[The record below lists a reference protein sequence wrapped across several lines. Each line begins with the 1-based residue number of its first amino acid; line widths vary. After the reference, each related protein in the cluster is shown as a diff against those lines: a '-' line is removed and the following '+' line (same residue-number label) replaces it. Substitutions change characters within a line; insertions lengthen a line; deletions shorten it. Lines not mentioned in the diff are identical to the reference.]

1 MNARISA
8 KNRHAAAWTQV
19 LSGTFFLL
27 AAFLLLCARN
37 DLLAQANWITLLP
50 LSASSS
56 ILLLGGRFSVRGA
69 KDARDRGTLLWAI
82 ALTTLFFCMLSAEEF
97 LKSPLLTDAV
107 LLNKTGAA
115 LAVRRAYLLWN
126 RTGYPAA
133 CIGATFISVLWVLRF
148 FIAGP
153 RGPAAPETGRGA
165 EPLRIYPGGP
175 YRAALPL
182 AAVSLICVLSAYPSM
197 NIGDAPT
204 IWYFARSGIW
214 DEWHTI
220 GYLAFIRALY
230 AILPSRL
237 FINLVQAAAWVFVNN
252 YALRV
257 LYKNGLGGRA
267 CRLYI
272 ATAILTFVPTFFV
285 MVMIKD
291 VVFSM
296 ELLLFGLCVLWIVS
310 ADQVKKRDWALL
322 GVSGFFVSVLR
333 HAGFLP
339 VLVTL
344 PVLFFRQLRI
354 RRGALGAVVA
364 AGIALTGFLAL
375 NLWFRALPDERH
387 NPYYIAYS
395 IPMQMI
401 GAVAKSGVDILP
413 EDRAVMEMVMPV
425 ERWAECYQHYH
436 SDSVSRTYGKIGEDV
451 EKVSKNRLG
460 KALLLLNA
468 RFLAQFPKVYLEAFF
483 DQNSLMWEMTTPAD
497 GYDRS
502 YLWYPAA
509 NSSEDVPEDTVFN
522 GFTALSNRYAE
533 FLYGM
538 PVLHS
543 VLWRGGFA
551 NFALVLCCVV
561 LIKKKRAADLI
572 AILPVF
578 VVSAGMLFSMPAQE
592 VRYVFPNLEY
602 AAFFT
607 VYSYY
612 AKRQEGHV

>member
-1 MNARISA
+1 MDTSNSA
-8 KNRHAAAWTQV
+8 KNRHAAAPAQV
-19 LSGTFFLL
+19 LAGTFFLL

-37 DLLAQANWITLLP
+37 DWIAQANWMTLLP
-50 LSASSS
+50 LLAGAA
-56 ILLLGGRFSVRGA
+56 ILLLGGPFSVRGG
-69 KDARDRGTLLWAI
+69 KGSPDRGLVLAAA
-82 ALTTLFFCMLSAEEF
+82 ALTALFFCLLSAEEF
-97 LKSPLLTDAV
+97 LRSPLLTEAV
-107 LLNKTGAA
+107 LSDKTGAA
-115 LAVRRAYLLWN
+115 LIVRRVCLLWN
-126 RTGYPAA
+126 RMGYPAA
-133 CIGATFISVLWVLRF
+133 CIGAAFVGVLWTLRF

-153 RGPAAPETGRGA
+153 RGADASAASGP
-165 EPLRIYPGGP
+165 EPLRIHPGGL
-175 YRAALPL
+175 YRAVLPL

-204 IWYFARSGIW
+204 IWYFARSGLW

-220 GYLAFIRALY
+220 GYLALVRMLY
-230 AILPSRL
+230 VLLPSKL
-237 FINLVQAAAWVFVNN
+237 FINLVQAAVWVLVNN

-257 LYKNGLGGRA
+257 LHKNGLGRRA
-267 CRLYI
+267 CRAYI
-272 ATAILTFVPTFFV
+272 AAVIATFVPTFFV

-291 VVFSM
+291 VAFSM
-296 ELLLFGLCVLWIVS
+296 ALLLFGLCVLRIVS
-310 ADQVKKRDWALL
+310 AERVRKRDWALL
-322 GVSGFFVSVLR
+322 GVAGFFVSVLR

-344 PVLFFRQLRI
+344 PVLFFRQWRKK
-354 RRGALGAVVA
+354 RAALGAIVA
-364 AGIALTGFLAL
+364 AGIALAGFLAL
-375 NLWFRALPDERH
+375 NLVFRALPDARH

-401 GAVAKSGVDILP
+401 GAVAKSGVAIPP
-413 EDRAVMEMVMPV
+413 EDRAVMEEVMPV

-436 SDSVSRTYGKIGEDV
+436 SDSISRTYGKIGADV
-451 EKVSKNRLG
+451 EKVSQKRLG
-460 KALLLLNA
+460 GALLRLNA
-468 RFLAQFPKVYLEAFF
+468 RFLVRFPNVYLEAFF

-502 YLWYPAA
+502 YLWYPAL

-561 LIKKKRAADLI
+561 LIRKKRVSDLI

-578 VVSAGMLFSMPAQE
+578 AVSAGMLISMPAQE

-602 AAFFT
+602 AVFFA

-612 AKRQEGHV
+612 AKRQEGQA